1 MPEPLRFAL
10 ISRGDPVGGRLW
22 LGAGLARPLVLVTP
36 PLGSATDAPA
46 VAALCAA
53 LAAAGLAAAA
63 LDLPLQ
69 GERASRK
76 LSARLAASASH
87 ERSTADQRLWDAFLR
102 QAALD
107 LAAAVR
113 ELGTRREV
121 DARRLGCVAFEPGAE
136 AALAWAEREPRARA
150 VRRVAGNVATAELV
164 AFVRE
169 RLGA

>member
-1 MPEPLRFAL
+1 VAGPHRFTL
-10 ISRGDPVGGRLW
+10 FSRGDRIGGRLW

-46 VAALCAA
+46 VAALGAA

-76 LSARLAASASH
+76 LSARLAASAGSA
-87 ERSTADQRLWDAFLR
+87 RSVADQRLWDAFLR

-107 LAAAVR
+107 LAAAAR

-136 AALAWAEREPRARA
+136 AALAWAEREPHVCA
-150 VRRVAGNVATAELV
+150 VRRVTGDVVTTELV

-169 RLGA
+169 RLGG